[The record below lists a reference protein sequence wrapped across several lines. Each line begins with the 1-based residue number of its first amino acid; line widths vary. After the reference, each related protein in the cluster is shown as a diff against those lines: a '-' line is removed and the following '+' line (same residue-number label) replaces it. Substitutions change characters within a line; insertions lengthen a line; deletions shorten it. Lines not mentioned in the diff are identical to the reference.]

1 MNASI
6 SFSFN
11 PLCDGVGGRASS
23 RNSRMAASGSM
34 KTKKAPVAGRKRWSW
49 DSEDEE
55 EEDVYDATRLYT
67 AYGYVTVIF

>member
-23 RNSRMAASGSM
+23 RNSRMAASGVM
-34 KTKKAPVAGRKRWSW
+34 KTEKAPVAGRKRWSW

-55 EEDVYDATRLYT
+55 EEVYDVTRLYT
-67 AYGYVTVIF
+67 AYGYISVIL